1 MLEYQIFYT
10 IDKEG
15 QKEYY
20 DHAVAAT
27 NKPENPMEA
36 MSDMVTLGHGMLG
49 TTSASSEDIYT
60 YIHIYIYTH
69 VHT

>member
-20 DHAVAAT
+20 DHAVTAT
-27 NKPENPMEA
+27 SKPENSMEA
-36 MSDMVTLGHGMLG
+36 MGDMVALGHGMLG
-49 TTSASSEDIYT
+49 TSSASTEDFH
-60 YIHIYIYTH
+60 YI
-69 VHT
+69 